1 MKTVLQLSFRG
12 SAYSGWQVQPNAVSV
27 QKTVQD
33 AVEAVLEHDVKL
45 TGCSRTDAG
54 VHANAYI
61 CHLDC
66 EAHIPCDRLP
76 YAISRLLPDDISVD
90 RAWLADDDFH
100 SRYSAKGK
108 EYMYLIWNSRLKNVF
123 YTDTALKWVHHIDID
138 AFNAVGSDFVGTH
151 DFAAVRSV
159 GTDVKSTVRTV
170 YYYKIEREGDLISL
184 RVCANGF
191 LYNMARAMAGTCV
204 YAAEGKFPP
213 ESVAE
218 ILERGDRKAAGPTV
232 PPGGLYMTQL
242 WYDDGKAVFH
252 VG

>member
-151 DFAAVRSV
+151 DFQRSWR
-159 GTDVKSTVRTV
+159 RT
-170 YYYKIEREGDLISL
+170 
-184 RVCANGF
+184 
-191 LYNMARAMAGTCV
+191 AR
-204 YAAEGKFPP
+204 
-213 ESVAE
+213 
-218 ILERGDRKAAGPTV
+218 
-232 PPGGLYMTQL
+232 
-242 WYDDGKAVFH
+242 
-252 VG
+252 

>member
-108 EYMYLIWNSRLKNVF
+108 
-123 YTDTALKWVHHIDID
+123 
-138 AFNAVGSDFVGTH
+138 
-151 DFAAVRSV
+151 
-159 GTDVKSTVRTV
+159 
-170 YYYKIEREGDLISL
+170 
-184 RVCANGF
+184 
-191 LYNMARAMAGTCV
+191 
-204 YAAEGKFPP
+204 
-213 ESVAE
+213 
-218 ILERGDRKAAGPTV
+218 
-232 PPGGLYMTQL
+232 
-242 WYDDGKAVFH
+242 
-252 VG
+252 

>member
-123 YTDTALKWVHHIDID
+123 YTDTALKWVHHIDI
-138 AFNAVGSDFVGTH
+138 VYT
-151 DFAAVRSV
+151 AA
-159 GTDVKSTVRTV
+159 
-170 YYYKIEREGDLISL
+170 Y
-184 RVCANGF
+184 GF
-191 LYNMARAMAGTCV
+191 LYNMVRIMGGTVLQSLSGRIKEPVADIIGSHDRSRAGC
-204 YAAEGKFPP
+204 
-213 ESVAE
+213 
-218 ILERGDRKAAGPTV
+218 TV
-232 PPGGLYMTQL
+232 PAHGLYL
-242 WYDDGKAVFH
+242 NRVFY
-252 VG
+252 